1 MAVRSAPS
9 LTSPP
14 TSTAIRLRGV
24 RVHNLR
30 DIDVDIPRDRLVV
43 LTGVS
48 GSGKSTLAFDT
59 LHAEGRRRYIEGLS
73 SYARQFLDQMERPD
87 VDGIEGL
94 PPTVA
99 IDQKSGSANPRSTV
113 ATVTEAYDFLRLL
126 YARTGTPHCPKC
138 GKPIQRQAPEQIV
151 DTLLRLGEGKKVLV
165 LAPLIR
171 GRKGQHL
178 EIFRTIREAK
188 LLRARVDGVILDLIE
203 DAEAPKLAKTKVHNI
218 EAVVDRLVV
227 REGIRPRAAESVDRA
242 LELGDGSII
251 LSVQIGETWED
262 RVASIHYACPSCGTG
277 LDEIEPRTFSFNSPQ
292 GACPQCSGLGS
303 FRSFD
308 PELVLTDPSRSIAG
322 GAIVAWEA
330 LTGGARLEAESDPE
344 LASFLKRH
352 EIDETKPIAD
362 WPAKTL
368 KAFFEGEKKRE
379 GGSPYPGLLKGL
391 DAAIED
397 SKSDARREALEIY
410 RSETT
415 CPACEG
421 ARLRPEARGVTV
433 GGLAIH
439 HLTGLTIDAAR
450 SFLGSIRFEAHHE
463 LIGPPLVKEVD
474 ARLAFLERVGLGY
487 LTLARGAN
495 TLSGGELQRVRLAT
509 QIGSGLVGVCYVL
522 DEPTAG
528 LHPRDTGRLLASL
541 GDLRD
546 RGNSVVVVE
555 HDEATIRAADWI
567 IDLGPGAG
575 VEGGLVVAQGTPA
588 DLIARGESATARHLR
603 GDFAAPVGSGDRL
616 ARSPGSIVI
625 RGAAEHNLKGD
636 SATIPLGTLTC
647 VTGVSGSGK
656 STLVHDILGRAAR
669 RKLELK
675 GARPGKHDRVD
686 GLEAIDKL
694 IDIDQSPIGRGP
706 RSTPATFTG
715 VFDEIRQVFAR
726 TKEAKVRGYG
736 PGRFSFNSKGG
747 RCEGCQGQGVRKIEM
762 NFLPDLYVPCETCE
776 GSRYNPQTLEAR
788 FKGKSI
794 GDVLQMRVDDART
807 LFEAVPKVFRSL
819 HSLHEAGLGY
829 VALGQAGTTL
839 SGGEAQRVKLATELG
854 RVATGKTLYILDEP
868 TTGLHFSDVASLMVV
883 LHRLADLGNTLVV
896 IEHNLDV
903 IRAADWIIDL
913 GPEGGNGGGQIVA
926 QGPPA
931 AISANPASET
941 GRWLAQS
948 RRKTEPRMEHG

>member
-1 MAVRSAPS
+1 MVVRAASMTGESDPIPGV
-9 LTSPP
+9 SPDAG
-14 TSTAIRLRGV
+14 AIRLRGV

-87 VDGIEGL
+87 VDLIEGL

-113 ATVTEAYDFLRLL
+113 ATVTEAWDYLRLL
-126 YARTGTPHCPKC
+126 YARAGLPHCPQC
-138 GKPIQRQAPEQIV
+138 GQAIARQAPEQIV
-151 DTLLRLGEGKKVLV
+151 DAILKLGEGRKVLV

-178 EIFRTIREAK
+178 EIFRKIGEAK
-188 LLRARVDGVILDLIE
+188 LLRARVDGVILDLN
-203 DAEAPKLAKTKVHNI
+203 AEAEPPKLAKTKVHTI

-227 REGIRPRAAESVDRA
+227 REGIRPRVAESVDRA
-242 LELGDGSII
+242 LELGGGSIL
-251 LSVQIGETWED
+251 LSIQEGDAWED
-262 RVASIHYACPSCGTG
+262 RVASIHYACPECGTG

-292 GACPQCSGLGS
+292 GACPKCGGLAS
-303 FRSFD
+303 FGKFD
-308 PELVLTDPSRSIAG
+308 PDLVAPDRSRSIDG

-330 LTGGARLEAESDPE
+330 LTEGARDEAEADPG
-344 LASFLKRH
+344 LGSFLRRH
-352 EIDETKPIAD
+352 DLDRAKPLAE
-362 WPAKTL
+362 WPAKVV
-368 KAFFEGEKKRE
+368 KAFFEGEKK
-379 GGSPYPGLLKGL
+379 GDGFVPYPGLLKSL
-391 DAAIED
+391 DAALEEA
-397 SKSDARREALEIY
+397 KSDARRDALELY
-410 RSETT
+410 RSATT
-415 CPACEG
+415 CAACDG
-421 ARLRPEARGVTV
+421 ARLRPEVRAVTV

-439 HLTGLTIDAAR
+439 QLAALTIDEAR
-450 SFLGSIRFEAHHE
+450 RFLGSIRFEAFHE
-463 LIGPPLVKEVD
+463 PIGPPLVREVD
-474 ARLAFLERVGLGY
+474 ARLSFLERVGLNY
-487 LTLARGAN
+487 LTLARGAD

-528 LHPRDTGRLLASL
+528 LHPRDTGRLLLSL
-541 GDLRD
+541 ADLRD

-555 HDEATIRAADWI
+555 HDEATIRAADWV

-588 DLIARGESATARHLR
+588 DLIATGQSATARHLR
-603 GDFAAPVGSGDRL
+603 GEAAPPVGNPDRL
-616 ARSPGSIVI
+616 AQSPGRIVI
-625 RGAAEHNLKGD
+625 RGATAHNLKGD
-636 SATIPLGTLTC
+636 TATIPLGTLTC

-656 STLVHDILGRAAR
+656 STLVHDILGRVAR
-669 RKLELK
+669 RQLELK
-675 GARPGKHDRVD
+675 GARPGAHDRVE

-726 TKEAKVRGYG
+726 SREAKIRGYG
-736 PGRFSFNSKGG
+736 PGRFSFNAKGG
-747 RCEGCQGQGVRKIEM
+747 RCETCQGQGVRKIEM
-762 NFLPDLYVPCETCE
+762 NFLPDLYVLCETCE
-776 GSRYNPQTLEAR
+776 GARYNPQTLEAR

-794 GDVLQMRVDDART
+794 GDVLQMRVDDALV
-807 LFEAVPKVFRSL
+807 LFEAVPKVAKSL
-819 HSLHEAGLGY
+819 RSLHEAGLGY
-829 VALGQAGTTL
+829 VALGQASTTL

-868 TTGLHFSDVASLMVV
+868 TTGLHFADVASLMKV

-903 IRAADWIIDL
+903 IRTADWVVDL
-913 GPEGGNGGGQIVA
+913 GPEGGTGGGHVVA
-926 QGPPA
+926 EGPPA
-931 AISANPASET
+931 AIAAHPASAT
-941 GRWLAQS
+941 GAWLS
-948 RRKTEPRMEHG
+948 DR